1 MTARMLIVRRIR
13 RRRVTPRDPATPADE
28 PGGIVA
34 AVSPAP
40 RPRGPVVAAR
50 AAIGLTVLTAVTVL
64 TACAAA
70 PARPAPADDTAPAT
84 PPASAAVAGPAPGV
98 VAVAPRPGA
107 AAEPGYLTG
116 DGVPAVVAHGPTGGH
131 RIALTFDSNMTDAML
146 HRLDTGQVDSY
157 ANTAV
162 VDELEARHVPATFF
176 LSGKWVQRYP
186 GLTRR
191 VAADPAFELASHSY
205 AHLGFT
211 AHCYTLGSL
220 PTAEM
225 AADVEHSFDVLAP
238 FGGHQTRY
246 FRFPGGCYDAAAL
259 RAVAP
264 AHATVVQYD
273 DVGGDPFSEDAAAI
287 TARVLRQAHDG
298 GIVVLHITKAN
309 APKTADALPGVID
322 GLEARGYRLVTLS
335 DLLTPPTVKAATRAS
350 SG

>member
-1 MTARMLIVRRIR
+1 M
-13 RRRVTPRDPATPADE
+13 
-28 PGGIVA
+28 VA
-34 AVSPAP
+34 AVRPAP
-40 RPRGPVVAAR
+40 RRRIPLR
-50 AAIGLTVLTAVTVL
+50 AAGLAINLAVLAG
-64 TACAAA
+64 CAAVPALPSTPTRA
-70 PARPAPADDTAPAT
+70 PSPVPVARPAVPT
-84 PPASAAVAGPAPGV
+84 
-98 VAVAPRPGA
+98 
-107 AAEPGYLTG
+107 AEPGSVPG
-116 DGVPAVVAHGPTGGH
+116 DGVPAVVTHGQAGAH

-157 ANTAV
+157 ANSAV
-162 VDELEARHVPATFF
+162 VDVLQARHVPATFF
-176 LSGKWVQRYP
+176 LSGKWVERYP

-191 VAADPAFELASHSY
+191 IAADPDFELASHSY

-220 PTAEM
+220 PPAGM

-273 DVGGDPFSEDAAAI
+273 DVGGDPFSQDAAGI

-298 GIVVLHITKAN
+298 AIVVLHITKAN
-309 APKTADALPGVID
+309 APRTADALPGVID
-322 GLEARGYRLVTLS
+322 GLQARGYRLVTMS
-335 DLLTPPTVKAATRAS
+335 DLLAPTATRGS